1 MFKVILLP
9 SVANPDPVGSE
20 PFWSDPDPINCPVP
34 VPVPDSIIT
43 SQKTRK
49 KSKQLIIYMFFIY
62 IL

>member
-9 SVANPDPVGSE
+9 SVADPDPVVSE

-34 VPVPDSIIT
+34 VPDSIIT

-49 KSKQLIIYMFFIY
+49 KSNKLII
-62 IL
+62 